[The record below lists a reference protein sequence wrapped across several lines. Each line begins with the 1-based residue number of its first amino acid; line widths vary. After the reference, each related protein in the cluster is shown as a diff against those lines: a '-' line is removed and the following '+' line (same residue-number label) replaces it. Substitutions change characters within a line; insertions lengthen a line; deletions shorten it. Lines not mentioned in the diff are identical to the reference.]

1 MIRRVLT
8 VSIGSLGILFKK
20 SNQIKPKKYTHN
32 TIQLVLGYWVF
43 FLKNQPNVVSHL
55 GFG

>member
-1 MIRRVLT
+1 MIRRVFT

-43 FLKNQPNVVSHL
+43 FFKNQPNVVSHL